1 MYVIITILKS
11 RNAILII
18 NKYKIKNMTKQFN
31 KNILIKISTII
42 SLFILSVGSFS
53 FAAGSISITSIT
65 DGKDSTGVSTGTS
78 ITKNTSASIVVSC
91 TNGDKLTIVDSATDV
106 AKSSEVTCAGGTA
119 TLTPTS
125 PLIDGT
131 YKIKSGNTTI
141 TSITNGVAAV
151 NMASTSATIS
161 IDGHSYTAA
170 TAVHQPFNATPK
182 FTPTSLNITST
193 VSGKSCRTYVVAGSD
208 IYIQLAAPGFEPS
221 LGETFTTGS
230 YAVGSWTDGGNFAA
244 AQFNITVG
252 SGAAATTKNFYYS
265 YGTLNQALTHSTP
278 KVTGSGKTS
287 LSGTNVTVS
296 RDGTCSTP
304 TSASFALNGI
314 TYNTSDTGYIPLA
327 DGQTTLTI
335 TGLGSNAVNTPAT
348 KATAI
353 VGGNNFEADTLGAT
367 SLNANS
373 PVAIANVGTA
383 STKATIT
390 IGSTPFTA
398 TTNGTIITY
407 SSAFN
412 VDGTAP
418 TISAVTF
425 SSNNANTSLAKAGDI
440 ITAIIT
446 YSESVLGNP
455 TSTIMIGGVS
465 RELSFASGQSGS
477 IRIGTYTVVNED
489 TGVITI
495 PASSISANTITDIA
509 GNSITT
515 SNATAGVGTV
525 SVDNIAPTISSVSI
539 SSNNTKNNQYLKA
552 GDIVTANI
560 TYSESVLNN
569 PTTNIKIGSTTKAI
583 TFSAGQTGAT
593 RIGTYTISSTDI
605 GEVQLLDNS
614 VATNTITDLAGNL
627 NITSNATSSN
637 ILNIDN
643 ISPIII
649 SATAITTNTTYNNY
663 AKAGDRVYVNYTF
676 SEPVSGAA
684 TGMIKLGSI
693 SKNLTITSTSTE
705 ASTTLTGYYIVQ
717 DGDDGEF
724 SLPLNGLS
732 SVSDIA
738 DNGLS
743 SAVNNSSANV
753 MISSLTNSVETV
765 ATDTAKIT
773 IGGKTFTATTPG
785 KINSTSTLSSGLS
798 GIINGADI
806 AIASATKAK
815 IVIGS
820 KTYFANN
827 AGVLSGITN
836 ASLANTKTN
845 GMSCRTYILQS
856 GNYYVYGSSYID
868 YQAQAQVAI
877 PIENSFGTQGAQY
890 FLNLNNGSTGVPANG
905 TYSWVANFTVGFTGH
920 ANNGA
925 TNRQF
930 FYFGTDLDTALTASR
945 GITGEL
951 AVAPVNSGNSVKDG
965 ECNTPTAEVITV
977 GGQDFT
983 NEHTGYS
990 VAGVNKAIVFTNGV
1004 DSFTTPANK
1013 AQFDFGGKTFISD
1026 DAAGLLNLNNIILTN
1041 PTFTI
1046 TNPGANFVPQV
1057 NAVATINNLN
1067 FTADNLTTTSLTKS
1081 SSVII
1086 NDLGTASSRS
1096 KVMIGNVPFTAD
1108 SNGVLDA
1115 YLPYNPIIRIDT
1127 VAPILSTT
1135 TKVSANGS
1143 LSALFSFSIDKSFNG
1158 EMINVSFSTST
1169 FATSTANCNS
1179 IPSIRITSTGAS
1191 STINVAASLSA
1202 GTYQGCVV
1210 RLTDLLDNTSFNQN
1224 STDNYNIDTFSVQQ
1238 YSSGGGGGGVVSQY
1252 IPNNNTTSNKKTK
1265 QIYIGDDM
1273 TNTDTD
1279 TKNNNTNNNT
1289 NSNVVTFKKEVKYKS
1304 NNKDVKELQKFLN
1317 SAGFI
1322 ISNNGAGSIGRETT
1336 YFGRATELSL
1346 KKYQKANGLKE
1357 TGKLDANTRTSI
1369 NNYSIEYTPLTPSID
1384 AKPTINSTNTSTSN
1398 VIIPSNNSTLNT
1410 DNNITVTPIITP
1422 KSNKSQPVN
1431 NIINI

>member
-1 MYVIITILKS
+1 ML
-11 RNAILII
+11 
-18 NKYKIKNMTKQFN
+18 NK
-31 KNILIKISTII
+31 KISIK
-42 SLFILSVGSFS
+42 LSSFLVLVALIVNLNS
-53 FAAGSISITSIT
+53 YIFAAGTISITSIT
-65 DGKDSTGVSTGTS
+65 EGKDSTGVSTGTS

-125 PLIDGT
+125 ALIDGT
-131 YKIKSGNTTI
+131 YKIKSGNI
-141 TSITNGVAAV
+141 AISSITNGAAAV
-151 NMASTSATIS
+151 NTPAAPTTIS
-161 IDGHSYTAA
+161 INSHSYTAA
-170 TAVHQPFNATPK
+170 TAGFQPFNATPK
-182 FTPTSLNITST
+182 FVPTPLSINST

-208 IYIQLAAPGFEPS
+208 IYVLLSPPGFEPS
-221 LGETFTTGS
+221 LGETFATGVYPVS
-230 YAVGSWTDGGNFAA
+230 VWSDGGNFAA

-265 YGTLNQALTHSTP
+265 YGTLNQALNHSTP

-327 DGQTTLTI
+327 DVSTTLTI
-335 TGLGSNAVNTPAT
+335 TYQGADAVNTPAT

-353 VGGNNFEADTLGAT
+353 VSGINFEADTAGAT
-367 SLNANS
+367 NLNNS
-373 PVAIANVGTA
+373 SAVVIVNVGTV

-390 IGSTPFTA
+390 IGAIPFTA
-398 TTNGTIITY
+398 TTNGPIITY

-455 TSTIMIGGVS
+455 TSTIMIDGVS

-489 TGVITI
+489 TGAITI
-495 PASSISANTITDIA
+495 PASSISANNITDIA
-509 GNSITT
+509 GNNITT
-515 SNATAGVGTV
+515 SNSAAGVGTV

-552 GDIVTANI
+552 GNSVTLNVV
-560 TYSESVLNN
+560 YSEPVLNN
-569 PTTNIKIGSTTKAI
+569 TTASIKVGSTTKTI
-583 TFSAGQTGAT
+583 TLIPGQNSNT
-593 RIGTYTISSTDI
+593 RTGTYTISSTDI
-605 GEVQLLDNS
+605 GEVQLLENS
-614 VATNTITDLAGNL
+614 VTASIITDLSGNL
-627 NITSNATSSN
+627 NITSNASSSD

-643 ISPIII
+643 VSPIIL
-649 SATAITTNTTYNNY
+649 SATASTTNTTYNNY
-663 AKAGDRVYVNYTF
+663 AKVGERVYVNYIF

-693 SKNLTITSTSTE
+693 SKNLTITSSSTE
-705 ASTTLTGYYIVQ
+705 ASTTLTGYYTVQ

-753 MISSLTNSVETV
+753 MISSITNSVETV

-785 KINSTSTLSSGLS
+785 KINSTSTLSSGIS
-798 GIINGADI
+798 SVINGADTST
-806 AIASATKAK
+806 ASATKAK
-815 IVIGS
+815 IVIDS
-820 KTYFANN
+820 KTYFANT

-845 GMSCRTYILQS
+845 GMSCRTYINQS
-856 GNYYVYGSSYID
+856 GNYYVYGGSYID
-868 YQAQAQVAI
+868 YQAQAQVAY
-877 PIENSFGTQGAQY
+877 PIENSFGTQGNQY
-890 FLNLNNGSTGVPANG
+890 FLNLNNGSTGNRANG

-930 FYFGTDLDTALTASR
+930 WYFGADLNTALTAEK
-945 GITGEL
+945 GIAVEL
-951 AVAPVNSGNSVKDG
+951 TIPPVNSGNSVKDG

-1013 AQFDFGGKTFISD
+1013 AQFNFGGKTFISD
-1026 DAAGLLNLNNIILTN
+1026 DVAGELNLNNIILTN

-1046 TNPGANFVPQV
+1046 TNPGANYIPQLK
-1057 NAVATINNLN
+1057 AVATINNLD
-1067 FTADNLTTTSLTKS
+1067 FTADNLATTSLTKS
-1081 SSVII
+1081 SPVLI
-1086 NDLGTASSRS
+1086 NDLGTASSKS
-1096 KVMIGNVPFTAD
+1096 KVTIGNVSFTAD
-1108 SNGVLDA
+1108 SNGVLEA
-1115 YLPYNPIIRIDT
+1115 YIPYSPVIRLDT
-1127 VAPILSTT
+1127 IAPILSTT

-1169 FATSTANCNS
+1169 FATSTENCKN
-1179 IPSIRITSTGAS
+1179 IPSQTIVSTGAS

-1224 STDNYNIDTFSVQQ
+1224 STDAYNIDTFTVYQ
-1238 YSSGGGGGGVVSQY
+1238 YSNNGGGGGGGIISFYNPINYNLV
-1252 IPNNNTTSNKKTK
+1252 NNNK
-1265 QIYIGDDM
+1265 
-1273 TNTDTD
+1273 TNTEIKDKKEDKD
-1279 TKNNNTNNNT
+1279 TKNTNTNTNNVSEKNIIL
-1289 NSNVVTFKKEVKYKS
+1289 
-1304 NNKDVKELQKFLN
+1304 NKVEGKNLALNLQKFLN
-1317 SAGFI
+1317 
-1322 ISNNGAGSIGRETT
+1322 NNGYELAKSGAGAKGKETNT
-1336 YFGRATELSL
+1336 LGSKTGIAL
-1346 KKYQKANGLKE
+1346 KKFQQANLKAIGIKKATGL
-1357 TGKLDANTRTSI
+1357 LDKKTQTF
-1369 NNYSIEYTPLTPSID
+1369 
-1384 AKPTINSTNTSTSN
+1384 INSL
-1398 VIIPSNNSTLNT
+1398 I
-1410 DNNITVTPIITP
+1410 
-1422 KSNKSQPVN
+1422 K
-1431 NIINI
+1431 